1 MALAGPGIIV
11 MVADNDAGSITTYTA
26 TGAKFGFNLIW
37 LLVLLG
43 PVAYVVQ
50 EMTVRL
56 GRSQNKDMRKLYSML
71 LARFVGEILFGKLQ
85 SLKTSKFI

>member
-1 MALAGPGIIV
+1 

-43 PVAYVVQ
+43 TVAYGVQ
-50 EMTVRL
+50 DMTGDLVR
-56 GRSQNKDMRKLYSML
+56 SPSEDMQRLYSML
-71 LARFVGEILFGKLQ
+71 LALFGAG
-85 SLKTSKFI
+85 SR